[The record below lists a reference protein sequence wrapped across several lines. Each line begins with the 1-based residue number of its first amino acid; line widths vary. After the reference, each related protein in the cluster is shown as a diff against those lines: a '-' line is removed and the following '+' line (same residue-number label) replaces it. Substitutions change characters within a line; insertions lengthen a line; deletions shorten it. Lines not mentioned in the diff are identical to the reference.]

1 MDQHY
6 RWRAGEPGASLDVTI
21 ANHEGERRV
30 FEAALR
36 LRRRP
41 LSRRGLARQAISALR
56 VAPLIYLHAIALKLK
71 GVRLHPHPA
80 LDP

>member
-1 MDQHY
+1 
-6 RWRAGEPGASLDVTI
+6 
-21 ANHEGERRV
+21 
-30 FEAALR
+30 
-36 LRRRP
+36 